1 MKFHLVPLIIQ
12 VLDQNIPLGLKRET
26 FDLQRDLHPAKL
38 IDAYAIQVFQ
48 LMKLTS
54 FSKKT
59 IINYSFEIK
68 FRGNSI
74 QTIMNRNRLSFYQPK
89 KKNRN
94 IFFYY
99 KKLLPNQQNR
109 ERNLRKPKI
118 ADAAQLRYNCRPRAV

>member
-1 MKFHLVPLIIQ
+1 MINNHSENIFHPHKTIAAKWNMKFHLVPLIIQ

-74 QTIMNRNRLSFYQPK
+74 
-89 KKNRN
+89 
-94 IFFYY
+94 
-99 KKLLPNQQNR
+99 
-109 ERNLRKPKI
+109 
-118 ADAAQLRYNCRPRAV
+118 

>member
-1 MKFHLVPLIIQ
+1 MINNHSENIFHPHKTIAAKWNMKYFLTITGRCHLVPLIIQ

-59 IINYSFEIK
+59 IINYNFEII
-68 FRGNSI
+68 FRGNGI
-74 QTIMNRNRLSFYQPK
+74 
-89 KKNRN
+89 
-94 IFFYY
+94 
-99 KKLLPNQQNR
+99 
-109 ERNLRKPKI
+109 
-118 ADAAQLRYNCRPRAV
+118 